1 MLFFE
6 DNEVEV
12 VEVQKVVGYTL
23 DSKLT
28 WGPMVNAL
36 AVKARKRLA
45 ALVRLKPMLDSENL
59 KTVYTMFIRSIL
71 EYGYIAVPS
80 SLGADSHLN
89 KLDRIQASAEK
100 IGGFKIETLGS
111 RREAAAV
118 AFSLKLMDGRAR
130 GPLKNFIPIVEE
142 VIPQDTVSA
151 SVRSKQYGWLM
162 PDWTNRVKGSESL
175 DMYKRSFWGV
185 LPQIWSALP
194 QELVREGIE
203 KGQGSNQDA
212 PNTQCMVHCQSQ
224 NSTTN

>member
-12 VEVQKVVGYTL
+12 VEVQKVVGHTL

-28 WGPMVNAL
+28 WGSMVGAL
-36 AVKARKRLA
+36 AAKARERLA
-45 ALVRLKPMLDSENL
+45 ALVRLGPMLDSKNL
-59 KTVYTMFIRSIL
+59 KAVCTMFTRSIL
-71 EYGYIAVPS
+71 ECGCIAWV
-80 SLGADSHLN
+80 GAAGPNLN
-89 KLDRIQASAEK
+89 KLDNVQAPAEK
-100 IGGFKIETLGS
+100 MGGSEMETLGS

-118 AFSLKLMDGRAR
+118 AFSLKLVDGRAR
-130 GPLKNFIPIVEE
+130 GPLKNFTPTVEE

-151 SVRSKQYGWLM
+151 SVRGKQHGWLV